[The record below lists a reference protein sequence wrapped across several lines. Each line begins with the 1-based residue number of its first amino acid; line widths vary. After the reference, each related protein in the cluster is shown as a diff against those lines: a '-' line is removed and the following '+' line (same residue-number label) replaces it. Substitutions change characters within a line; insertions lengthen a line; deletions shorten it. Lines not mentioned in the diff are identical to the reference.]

1 MKYLNNY
8 IDFVSE
14 SVEEFVE
21 LAADVN
27 ILESIVTD
35 SESLLKSIQA
45 KEEDLYSTFE
55 LNPEKFPR
63 NMIIEKLY
71 NSPTFNKKLV
81 SKKLKKSTMEETED
95 METFLEN
102 ILDVKFFLIHEQ
114 DKSNLDKP
122 EFIVFQSKKRES
134 STWTEIKLYS
144 VHDDIRNFYDRL
156 TNKTVELKK
165 GDKTYIYF
173 TSNSG
178 NNWQLQ
184 NLEVA
189 DNIFKDLLD
198 NEEIKMILRDK
209 DITITIIS

>member
-1 MKYLNNY
+1 MKYLYNY
-8 IDFVSE
+8 SDFIIE

-45 KEEDLYSTFE
+45 KEEDLYNTFE
-55 LNPEKFPR
+55 LNSDNFQR
-63 NMIIEKLY
+63 NMKIEKLY
-71 NSPTFNKKLV
+71 NSPSFNKKLS
-81 SKKLKKSTMEETED
+81 SKKLKKSTLEETED

-114 DKSNLDKP
+114 DKSTLDKP
-122 EFIVFQSKKRES
+122 EYIVFQSKKRDS
-134 STWTEIKLYS
+134 AAWDEIKLYS
-144 VHDDIRNFYDRL
+144 VHDDIKNFYDRL

-189 DNIFKDLLD
+189 DDIFKDLLD

>member
-8 IDFVSE
+8 NDFITE

-21 LAADVN
+21 LTADVN

-45 KEEDLYSTFE
+45 KEEDLYNTFE
-55 LNPEKFPR
+55 LNSDNFPR
-63 NMIIEKLY
+63 NMKIEKLY
-71 NSPTFNKKLV
+71 NSPAFNKKLTT
-81 SKKLKKSTMEETED
+81 KKLKKSTLEETED

-102 ILDVKFFLIHEQ
+102 ILDVKFFMIHEQ
-114 DKSNLDKP
+114 DKSTLDKP
-122 EFIVFQSKKRES
+122 EYIVFQSKKRDSAVWE
-134 STWTEIKLYS
+134 EIKLYS
-144 VHDDIRNFYDRL
+144 VHDDIKNFYDRL

-189 DNIFKDLLD
+189 DDIFKDLLD